1 MSLFKLIDPRQCR
14 DILPVRDSVGSMIVI
29 EHRCVLPLGHD
40 GFHRDIAGNVW
51 VNQADIM
58 RQRGAL

>member
-1 MSLFKLIDPRQCR
+1 MTIIKVFDPRQCP

-29 EHRCVLPLGHD
+29 EHRCVLQRGHE

-51 VNQADIM
+51 VNQTEIM
-58 RQRGAL
+58 RQRGIK